1 MGASRGPE
9 MCGSEPSVF
18 PHLTVSDLL
27 LLRVLVLVL
36 MNNVAVVHA
45 AVVVMCIGVV
55 AVKREASG
63 ARMR

>member
-9 MCGSEPSVF
+9 MRGSEPSAF

-27 LLRVLVLVL
+27 LSRVLVSVL